1 MPQFPSPRFLF
12 WTHFAVVCGDLGT
25 LHCFAMLISTKG
37 HLLRD
42 KYLWKNVRRKYTV
55 AEKLKKTQKTYKTRN
70 IARTALVYQIPF
82 VGHRNHRTSKSQ
94 KKRLFFFMKNQ
105 YLSDVHIIWNF
116 IPPRQR
122 CGVMTEGCQWPW
134 NFWRFFWTC
143 DILKNLFSPTH
154 IFRLHLTLENHRQ
167 TQNLLQEWNFTKT
180 CTNEFRIEETRIWKF
195 NKQRSRKELNTQ
207 HN

>member
-94 KKRLFFFMKNQ
+94 KNDSFFLWKISILVM
-105 YLSDVHIIWNF
+105 F
-116 IPPRQR
+116 ISSETLYRRDSAVAWWQR
-122 CGVMTEGCQWPW
+122 VANGLETFEDFFEPVI
-134 NFWRFFWTC
+134 FWKIYFHQHTYSVFTWH
-143 DILKNLFSPTH
+143 LKTTVKL
-154 IFRLHLTLENHRQ
+154 
-167 TQNLLQEWNFTKT
+167 KT
-180 CTNEFRIEETRIWKF
+180 CSKSGI
-195 NKQRSRKELNTQ
+195 SRKLAQMSFE
-207 HN
+207 